1 MTARIQLTQ
10 GYVALVDDDDL
21 ARVLALGRWQVSV
34 CGRKLYASHGAN
46 RRTVRMHTFL
56 TGWDFVD
63 HRNGDGLDNRRA
75 NLRPA
80 TAAQNA
86 ANQQL
91 SIANTTGYKGVSLYR
106 NGRFRASIQR
116 RHLGYFDTAADAARA
131 YDAAALDLFGDFAH
145 LNFER
150 TKA

>member
-1 MTARIQLTQ
+1 
-10 GYVALVDDDDL
+10 
-21 ARVLALGRWQVSV
+21 
-34 CGRKLYASHGAN
+34 
-46 RRTVRMHTFL
+46 MHTFL